1 MSDYPMNLSEALL
14 AIYNGP
20 GIEYLLSG
28 DKLPGTFSDV
38 APFLTA
44 ERNQLEI
51 FIKVSGPK
59 KLMEASLKNDLEPT
73 VKKLV
78 RELSESYGMDHG
90 KAEELC
96 RTFAAAL
103 RGEAPSD
110 AKPEPE
116 AKPQAVPEVP
126 EAEKPKTLPA
136 EKKPKKKEPA
146 PHLPVKEKS
155 AKGLPLPIILGCA
168 AALVCLVITCMYF
181 VNQNRLG
188 NFNSDR
194 VDFSYQQKTA
204 TLTSSDRTADTGARA
219 SIASA
224 LNIIEDCR
232 LTEEN
237 FDINN
242 YITISDKTEYTF
254 AAELDFSKADIGSDD
269 LRMCRLELYD
279 MNDSCIF
286 SYSYGHDGYFCLNED
301 VPQSDAA
308 HVDELGLVRVT
319 LSPGTYRVRLFPLDH
334 EHIPLPCTADIMIGR
349 CLKYDFD
356 GISAGN
362 DIIYAGQNHH
372 YAFTA
377 PMKGRYTF
385 SINTMSAADINT
397 YLGSYLLNGAEDKTR
412 MTVELRRGETLE
424 FLAGADYPCQYN
436 IFVSYSK

>member
-1 MSDYPMNLSEALL
+1 MSDYPRNLSEALL

-28 DKLPGTFSDV
+28 EKLLGTFSDV

-51 FIKVSGPK
+51 FMKVSGPK
-59 KLMEASLKNDLEPT
+59 KLMEASLKNDLDPT

-78 RELSESYGMDHG
+78 RELIESYSMDSG

-103 RGEAPSD
+103 RGEAPYE

-116 AKPQAVPEVP
+116 AKPQDEP
-126 EAEKPKTLPA
+126 EAEPEKPKASP
-136 EKKPKKKEPA
+136 EKKELRKKEPA

-155 AKGLPLPIILGCA
+155 VKGLPLPIILGCA

-181 VNQNRLG
+181 INQNRLG
-188 NFNSDR
+188 NFNTDR
-194 VDFSYQQKTA
+194 VDFSYQQKSNIYA
-204 TLTSSDRTADTGARA
+204 SSNMTADSGVRY
-219 SIASA
+219 SITSA
-224 LNIIEDCR
+224 LSIIEDCH

-254 AAELDFSKADIGSDD
+254 AAELDFSEADIGSDD

-334 EHIPLPCTADIMIGR
+334 EHIPLPCTADILIGK
-349 CLKYDFD
+349 CLKHSFD
-356 GISAGN
+356 GTSVGN

-372 YAFTA
+372 YVFAA

-397 YLGSYLLNGAEDKTR
+397 YLGSYLLNGAEDKTQ

-424 FLAGADYPCQYN
+424 FLAGADYPCHYN

>member
-1 MSDYPMNLSEALL
+1 MSDYPRNLSEALL
-14 AIYNGP
+14 VIYNGP

-28 DKLPGTFSDV
+28 EKLLGTFSDV

-59 KLMEASLKNDLEPT
+59 KLMEASLKNDLDPT

-78 RELSESYGMDHG
+78 RELSESYGMDLG

-116 AKPQAVPEVP
+116 AKPQDEP
-126 EAEKPKTLPA
+126 EAEPEKPKAPPA
-136 EKKPKKKEPA
+136 KEELKKKEPA
-146 PHLPVKEKS
+146 PLPQKEKS
-155 AKGLPLPIILGCA
+155 VQGLPRPIILGCA
-168 AALVCLVITCMYF
+168 AALVCLVIACMYF

-204 TLTSSDRTADTGARA
+204 TLISSDRTADTGSRA

-254 AAELDFSKADIGSDD
+254 AAELDFSGADIGSDD

-334 EHIPLPCTADIMIGR
+334 EHIPLPCTADILIGK
-349 CLKYDFD
+349 CLKHSFD
-356 GISAGN
+356 GTSVGN

-372 YAFTA
+372 YVFAA

-412 MTVELRRGETLE
+412 MTVELRKGETLE
-424 FLAGADYPCQYN
+424 FLAGADHPCHYN